1 MKNGGV
7 WEVDL
12 TAGQSTYK
20 FYSPNTRYLNGI
32 AYGHNNLYALMTGG
46 SLYEVDLAALKRRQS
61 S

>member
-32 AYGHNNLYALMTGG
+32 APLDHLPRGYGGFDGYGG
-46 SLYEVDLAALKRRQS
+46 FEVT
-61 S
+61 